1 VSEITEEK
9 GSRISVYEDIE
20 IIRLLQHDIASGKN
34 WYIALLEAIGRWTTA
49 GETIGDRTYHYL
61 IEGEAFDWLLLA
73 ERLCQTVD
81 GLIPENEKLR
91 LLFFGKAPV
100 NLSNEEFQ
108 ALIGDS
114 KYRQY
119 LNFFYGITVEEAL
132 FLAKQ
137 QEVRKERTAMIAPGQ
152 SDYDKEVYT
161 RIYGSGKMEL
171 LNQFRKSKGY
181 PRTGS
186 ISLSEMKEFT
196 YWLFKYRLENCDRSR
211 VASDTKKAMEY
222 LQKQFIGSLRKK

>member
-1 VSEITEEK
+1 VSETAEQK
-9 GSRISVYEDIE
+9 GSRISVYEDNE
-20 IIRLLQHDIASGKN
+20 IIRLLKQDIASGKN
-34 WYIALLEAIGRWTTA
+34 WYIALLEAIGRWTTVE
-49 GETIGDRTYHYL
+49 ETIDNRTYRYL
-61 IEGEAFDWLLLA
+61 IAGEAFDWLLLA
-73 ERLCQTVD
+73 ERLCQVVD
-81 GLIPENEKLR
+81 GLIPENDKIR

-108 ALIGDS
+108 TMIGES

-119 LNFFYGITVEEAL
+119 LNFFYGVTVEEAL
-132 FLAKQ
+132 FLTKQ
-137 QEVRKERTAMIAPGQ
+137 EEVRKERTSIIAPGR

-181 PRTGS
+181 PRNSS
-186 ISLSEMKEFT
+186 ITLSEMKEFT
-196 YWLFKYRLENCDRSR
+196 YWLFKYRLENSDRSR

-222 LQKQFIGSLRKK
+222 LQEQFIRSLNKK